1 MSIARFFA
9 TVMLFGGFAVFV
21 AAVPAAGML
30 AESVEIRRI
39 SAAVLQIGGL
49 LVIGGAAAKYLSR
62 PRGVLLPNERVAI
75 ADAARPALGGWLIA
89 LAVVL
94 VALPIWLFLRLQT
107 FFSEWRR
114 VIDLAL
120 ATPGLWDAS
129 GANAAGIVLLPIFGA
144 LMPPFLELATAVI
157 FPIASMVLLALMV
170 VRSGRFPR
178 GYLVWSLLLSA
189 LVLASWLGANA
200 ALIAVDAIQ
209 RIVDGSNPRPEEV
222 AQFRDVIG
230 RYTRAVSTTAP
241 ELGWTLCGYL
251 IWLPAMV
258 LSQRVR
264 VTFAAAEP
272 HAAAPRPLQV
282 ETDLEAITRPPDF

>member
-1 MSIARFFA
+1 
-9 TVMLFGGFAVFV
+9 MLFAGFALFA
-21 AAVPAAGML
+21 AAVPAAAML
-30 AESVEIRRI
+30 GESVEIRRI
-39 SAAVLQIGGL
+39 GAAVLQIGGL
-49 LVIGGAAAKYLSR
+49 LVIGGAAATYLSR

-120 ATPGLWDAS
+120 ATPSLWDAS

-144 LMPPFLELATAVI
+144 LTPPFLELATAVI
-157 FPIASMVLLALMV
+157 FPIASMVLLQLML

-178 GYLVWSLLLSA
+178 GYLVWSILLSA
-189 LVLASWLGANA
+189 LVIASWLGANA

-222 AQFRDVIG
+222 AELRDVLG

-251 IWLPAMV
+251 IWLPAMI
-258 LSQRVR
+258 LSQRVH

-272 HAAAPRPLQV
+272 PAPRPLQV
-282 ETDLEAITRPPDF
+282 ETDIEAITRPPAF

>member
-1 MSIARFFA
+1 
-9 TVMLFGGFAVFV
+9 MLLAGFAVFV
-21 AAVPAAGML
+21 AAVPVYGML
-30 AESVEIRRI
+30 ADAGEARRVGGV
-39 SAAVLQIGGL
+39 VLLIGGL

-62 PRGVLLPNERVAI
+62 PRGALLPNERVAI
-75 ADAARPALGGWLIA
+75 AEAARPALGGWLIA

-94 VALPIWLFLRLQT
+94 VALPIWLFLRLQP
-107 FFSEWRR
+107 FLGEWRR

-129 GANAAGIVLLPIFGA
+129 GGNASGIVLLPIFGA
-144 LMPPFLELATAVI
+144 LTPPFLELATAAI
-157 FPIASMVLLALMV
+157 FPIASILLLALLFA
-170 VRSGRFPR
+170 RSVGFPR
-178 GYLVWSLLLSA
+178 AYLVWSVLLSA
-189 LVLASWLGANA
+189 LVIASWLGASA
-200 ALIAVDAIQ
+200 AVIAIDAIQ

-230 RYTRAVSTTAP
+230 RYTRAVTTTAP

-264 VTFAAAEP
+264 VTFASTEP
-272 HAAAPRPLQV
+272 HATAARPMRV
-282 ETDLEAITRPPDF
+282 ETDIEAITRPPHF